1 MQEHTVGVAPHRFGR
16 LGHDRARLHPAQPQ
30 PRPRR
35 DHPLPHTRI
44 VKVFLPLFDVELN
57 TGPSAVVPLTH
68 RLEEAPQQVATFGS
82 AGGLQA
88 DRPGMEQAAMPN
100 YIPFAVSCTT
110 SLTSGLQSSQG
121 DSDIVADRSRR
132 GRRA

>member
-1 MQEHTVGVAPHRFGR
+1 MLGLAGHRDSGQTD
-16 LGHDRARLHPAQPQ
+16 GW
-30 PRPRR
+30 
-35 DHPLPHTRI
+35 PLPHTRI

-100 YIPFAVSCTT
+100 YIPFAVRRTIIA
-110 SLTSGLQSSQG
+110 G
-121 DSDIVADRSRR
+121 IWVAFFHECQQ
-132 GRRA
+132 

>member
-1 MQEHTVGVAPHRFGR
+1 MLA
-16 LGHDRARLHPAQPQ
+16 LGH
-30 PRPRR
+30 R
-35 DHPLPHTRI
+35 DSGQTDGWPLPHTRI

-121 DSDIVADRSRR
+121 DSDIVADTGQGGDGVHDGPVRNFVSFV
-132 GRRA
+132 GESLHI

>member
-1 MQEHTVGVAPHRFGR
+1 MLA
-16 LGHDRARLHPAQPQ
+16 LGH
-30 PRPRR
+30 R
-35 DHPLPHTRI
+35 DSGQTDGWPLPHTRI

-100 YIPFAVSCTT
+100 YIPFAVKAGTACMMDQCIWHTAFPNT
-110 SLTSGLQSSQG
+110 SEH
-121 DSDIVADRSRR
+121 ARR
-132 GRRA
+132 QLIIGYQARPSL